1 MIFSILAFLMVC
13 ISICIKKRKLSLFV
27 QSFNCIFEG
36 IYDFLVKAYTGASL
50 SVLNF
55 IRTIFFMNKEK
66 FNKRVYFMLLIIF
79 EILVVVN
86 CILSY
91 QGVISLLPTVG
102 TMIRIYCLWQEN
114 MTLVRVSG
122 LTTGITY
129 GLYYIYYNS
138 WFLVLGDI
146 VLFIVSVFSIY
157 KYDFCSKEKED

>member
-1 MIFSILAFLMVC
+1 MIFSVLAFLMVC
-13 ISICIKKRKLSLFV
+13 ISVCIKNRKLSLCV

-50 SVLNF
+50 SALNF
-55 IRTIFFMNKEK
+55 IRTIFFINKEK
-66 FNKRVYFMLLIIF
+66 FSKKTYFLLLIIF
-79 EILVVVN
+79 LSLAVIN
-86 CILSY
+86 CVFSW
-91 QGVISLLPTVG
+91 QGFISLLPTIG

-129 GLYYIYYNS
+129 GLYYVYYSS

-146 VLFIVSVFSIY
+146 ILFIVSALSIY
-157 KYDFCSKEKED
+157 KYDFKKKED

>member
-1 MIFSILAFLMVC
+1 MIFSFLAFLMVC
-13 ISICIKKRKLSLFV
+13 ISVCIKRRKLSLFV

-36 IYDFLVKAYTGASL
+36 IYDFLVGAYTGASL

-55 IRTIFFMNKEK
+55 IRTVFFMNKEK
-66 FNKRVYFMLLIIF
+66 FGKSTYFLLLIIF
-79 EILVVVN
+79 LFLAVIN
-86 CILSY
+86 CIFSW
-91 QGVISLLPTVG
+91 QGAISLLPTIG

-129 GLYYIYYNS
+129 GLYYVYYHS

-146 VLFIVSVFSIY
+146 VLFIVSMLSIY
-157 KYDFCSKEKED
+157 KHDLKK

>member
-13 ISICIKKRKLSLFV
+13 ISVCIKRRKLSLFV

-36 IYDFLVKAYTGASL
+36 IYDFLVGAYTGASL
-50 SVLNF
+50 SALNF
-55 IRTIFFMNKEK
+55 IRTVFFMNKEK
-66 FNKRVYFMLLIIF
+66 FSKSLYFLLLIIF
-79 EILVVVN
+79 LFLAVIN
-86 CILSY
+86 CIFSW
-91 QGVISLLPTVG
+91 QGAISLLPTIG

-129 GLYYIYYNS
+129 GLYYVYYHS

-146 VLFIVSVFSIY
+146 VLFIVSMLSIY
-157 KYDFCSKEKED
+157 KHDLKK

>member
-1 MIFSILAFLMVC
+1 MIFSFLAFLMVC
-13 ISICIKKRKLSLFV
+13 ISVCIKRRKLSLFV

-36 IYDFLVKAYTGASL
+36 IYDFLVGAYTGASL

-66 FNKRVYFMLLIIF
+66 FSKSLYFLLLIIF
-79 EILVVVN
+79 LFLAVIN
-86 CILSY
+86 CIFSW
-91 QGVISLLPTVG
+91 QGAISLLPTIG

-129 GLYYIYYNS
+129 GLYYVYYHS

-146 VLFIVSVFSIY
+146 VLFIVSMLSIY
-157 KYDFCSKEKED
+157 KHDLKK